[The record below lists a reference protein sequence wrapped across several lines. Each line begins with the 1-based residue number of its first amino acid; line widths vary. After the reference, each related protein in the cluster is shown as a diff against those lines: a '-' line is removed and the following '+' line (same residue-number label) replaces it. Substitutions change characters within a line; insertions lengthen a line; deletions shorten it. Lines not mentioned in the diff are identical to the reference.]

1 MARDI
6 KDELNPP
13 VDQEAPINPEIQAPA
28 PSGIQ
33 LQLSEDMQ
41 DTLVD
46 IILED
51 YSSFKEARDTR
62 SYGTSSKGIKLDFEE
77 WRKELLDLYNSE
89 RVPKTVP
96 WKFCSNR
103 SLRIAKAICDMLHAK
118 LFPSISNEELLRFK
132 AENIASYPKLER
144 IKKLEHWW
152 EFVHCRIR
160 GFLDNWTKIQISF
173 GDSITE
179 SSWEATPR
187 AKSFAQAQPV
197 VGPDGQPLMEANGQ
211 PSVVKSVEVKLE
223 EKTISKIY
231 TRDKFFVQK
240 GSKDVQRET
249 VIFEDEFFYRDLE
262 EGEVKGQF
270 INVMNLLREK
280 LPFAKDDK
288 FSGLTSEEQD
298 RIKDI
303 KLRNQPVK
311 VLKSYMSFDADGDG
325 FPEDI
330 RVYISEEHRVFLGAV
345 KMTDI
350 TKSGRRPIQFTKI
363 DSRLE
368 DVEENVG
375 QGVLET
381 VKELAEEIDSLFNQL
396 SDANTLSIMMPGFYD
411 PGGDLD
417 APALYLQPNKM
428 TPLSDP
434 QRAIYF
440 PQINAPIEKLIAAIR
455 LVIEFVERLT
465 AASSYVMGKESDIVG
480 GSGTATRTNAIMGA
494 ASERF
499 ALPAERLRAGAAEI
513 IRQRLDILQLNIPPG
528 LEQRVLGDDGSAIFK
543 PNELSMEGIA
553 GEFDAYL
560 LPDPSMGSK
569 EIEQQTSQMLFS
581 LLSEFAMMTGNQNL
595 MYKLQRDIFKSVG
608 KNEKDYLGP
617 APLEDMIDDP
627 DVENTLMIQGDFN
640 KVQPQ
645 IQENHQVHIQKHM
658 NLLQS
663 PSLAMV
669 PQHLLG
675 EITTFAQQHIQMHM
689 QMMQMIMGAMQKGGK
704 NGEPGGE
711 QPGEGNKSRN
721 SGQLQGPNSQP
732 GMEQVPG
739 PLGQALATKAEGT
752 GGGNSQPP
760 QG

>member
-51 YSSFKEARDTR
+51 YSSFREARDTR

-368 DVEENVG
+368 DVEENFG